1 MTTLISSPQS
11 WRERVLLAVVV
22 TANVVAGCDE
32 GMGRQCVVR
41 TVADAEAALEEGCH
55 VQLIDYQGAE
65 ASIVNRN
72 PTSTLLVDHDLT
84 PQLQRLNFE
93 GPGLEARRVP
103 EVILVSPSC
112 SEVGGSAAEVLLDI
126 TLVAAA
132 ERRDPVECRFKIGP
146 GGHVQ
151 IRTTDEALSMARLV
165 GQNSQNSQAS
175 SWSGVTLDIDE
186 AVLPTDLLDV
196 SDVTELSLEHLQHF
210 GTKMQRVF
218 VSASI
223 PPALISSYAAWLEE
237 QDFAGVVLSRAPN
250 EEDTIYYNGA
260 Q

>member
-1 MTTLISSPQS
+1 M
-11 WRERVLLAVVV
+11 VVMPI
-22 TANVVAGCDE
+22 AVVAGCDP

-93 GPGLEARRVP
+93 GPGLEAHRVP

-112 SEVGGSAAEVLLDI
+112 SEVGGSAAEALLDI
-126 TLVAAA
+126 TLVADA
-132 ERRDPVECRFKIGP
+132 ERRDPVECPFRIGP
-146 GGHVQ
+146 GGHVK
-151 IRTTDEALSMARLV
+151 IRTTDEALSVAKLRGDANLTHD
-165 GQNSQNSQAS
+165 
-175 SWSGVTLDIDE
+175 WSGVTLDIDE

-196 SDVTELSLEHLQHF
+196 SDVVTGLSLEHLQHF

-218 VSASI
+218 VSAGT
-223 PPALISSYAAWLEE
+223 PPALISSYVEWLEE
-237 QDFAGVVLSRAPN
+237 QDFGGVVLSRRSN
-250 EEDTIYYNGA
+250 EANTIYYNGA